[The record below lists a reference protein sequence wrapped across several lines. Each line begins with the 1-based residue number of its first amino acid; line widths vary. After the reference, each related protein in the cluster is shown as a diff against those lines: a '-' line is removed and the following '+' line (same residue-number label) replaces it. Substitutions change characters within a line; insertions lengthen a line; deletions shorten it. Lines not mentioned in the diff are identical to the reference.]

1 MAEGEKPMQ
10 RDRFLISIL
19 AGIGV
24 LVVLALALFFVRGGS
39 NAYTDGSTPQ
49 GVAHNYFLAL
59 QKRNYD
65 RAYTYLAEFDG
76 KPTLAQ
82 FRQQFLGYLG
92 QELTYYTVDI
102 GDLVSNPDQSAVL
115 QVSLIRSGSD
125 IFSDTSRNQ
134 QSVSL
139 VQQSGKWKI
148 LTAPYPYWAG
158 EWNTPGK

>member
-1 MAEGEKPMQ
+1 MR

-24 LVVLALALFFVRGGS
+24 LVVLALALFFVRGGN
-39 NAYTDGSTPQ
+39 NAYADESTPQ

-59 QKRNYD
+59 QKRDFD
-65 RAYTYLAEFDG
+65 RAYTYLAEFSG

-82 FRQQFLGYLG
+82 FRQPFLSYLG
-92 QELTYYTVDI
+92 QELNYYTVDI
-102 GDLVSNPDQSAVL
+102 GDLVTNPDQTAVL

-125 IFSDTSRNQ
+125 LFSDTSRNMDQ
-134 QSVSL
+134 VSL
-139 VQQSGKWKI
+139 VQQNGKWKI

-158 EWNTPGK
+158 EWSIPGK